1 MILRTETTT
10 EQIENIGGLPVA
22 GTIAE
27 KIGLLNIR
35 TTGMEN
41 AGKVLMTEFGN
52 LVLGQRCFE
61 GLRPYRGNSV
71 YQMSLG
77 LTSVYAPETVRI
89 YLDKLAAEKSPV
101 LFPQLRACNLALLK
115 KVPLTSITV
124 QGREYIPV
132 DIDVSPMDN
141 SKTKKEGVS
150 RTYKGCD
157 GYAPIFAYIGAEGYM
172 LYSELREGSQHCQK
186 NTPQFI
192 EQLNRMIAEL
202 NVPKPVVFRLDG
214 GNDSLD
220 TIVAILKKQGQFFII
235 KRNPRK
241 DIPEQWLD
249 TAKALGNV
257 ENPRE
262 GKTVFTGVITKTH
275 PCAEKC
281 KGEQIPDLDC
291 VFKITERTIDKHGSP
306 FLVPD
311 IEIETWWTNM
321 YEGPQEVIELYHN
334 HGTSEQFH
342 SELKYDMDFERLPS
356 GKFAVNA
363 ILLSLATIAFN
374 VLRFIGQSALAAP
387 DTLPVVFNRIR
398 AKVQRMRLRK
408 VIFDLIQI
416 PCKIVHHARELVVKV
431 YEYNPWLP
439 VLNHLQVAALA
450 F

>member
-1 MILRTETTT
+1 MEDEYATKDRDYHRT
-10 EQIENIGGLPVA
+10 NR
-22 GTIAE
+22 
-27 KIGLLNIR
+27 K
-35 TTGMEN
+35 
-41 AGKVLMTEFGN
+41 
-52 LVLGQRCFE
+52 
-61 GLRPYRGNSV
+61 YRG
-71 YQMSLG
+71 
-77 LTSVYAPETVRI
+77 LT
-89 YLDKLAAEKSPV
+89 
-101 LFPQLRACNLALLK
+101 
-115 KVPLTSITV
+115 
-124 QGREYIPV
+124 G
-132 DIDVSPMDN
+132 
-141 SKTKKEGVS
+141 S
-150 RTYKGCD
+150 RND
-157 GYAPIFAYIGAEGYM
+157 
-172 LYSELREGSQHCQK
+172 SRK
-186 NTPQFI
+186 N
-192 EQLNRMIAEL
+192 
-202 NVPKPVVFRLDG
+202 
-214 GNDSLD
+214 SLD

-249 TAKALGNV
+249 TAKALGNA

-262 GKTVFTGVITKTH
+262 GKTVFTGVITKAH

-281 KGEQIPDLDC
+281 KGEQIPELDC

-363 ILLSLATIAFN
+363 ILRTFGSMSLATIAFN
-374 VLRFIGQSALAAP
+374 VLRFIGQTALAAP

-416 PCKIVHHARELVVKV
+416 PCKIVRHARELVVKV